1 VRSLPFTTLRIEAGE
16 PWFWERHVERLRET
30 AVALGLPIPS
40 ARELFDA
47 LPRTVGGTLRVRV
60 TVGADGSLGVDA
72 EPYEDPVEPWSLR
85 PVPVDPDRDMVRFK
99 TTNRAHYEVARG
111 KCDEEQDA
119 LLYRQ
124 TSVCDKGQDVE
135 EQAEIR
141 TVLEATVANL
151 FFEIDG
157 RIVTPPDSEPLLP
170 GIARQLVLECVEGA
184 TEAHVSGAD
193 ALRARAC
200 CATNAL
206 FGVHPVGAIAGWREY
221 ESEDLA
227 RRLMDAVRSE

>member
-1 VRSLPFTTLRIEAGE
+1 M
-16 PWFWERHVERLRET
+16 ERLRET
-30 AVALGLPIPS
+30 SAALGMPMPS
-40 ARELFDA
+40 AKELFDA
-47 LPRTVGGTLRVRV
+47 LPRTVGGILRVRM
-60 TVGADGSLGVDA
+60 TVGADGSLVVDA

-85 PVPVDPDRDMVRFK
+85 PVAVDPDRDMVRLK
-99 TTNRAHYEVARG
+99 TTSRALYEVAR
-111 KCDEEQDA
+111 DECGEEDDA

-124 TSVCDKGQDVE
+124 AGVCAGGQYVEEYVE

-170 GIARQLVLECVEGA
+170 GIVRQLVLERFEGA

-193 ALRARAC
+193 ALRASAC

-206 FGVHPVGAIAGWREY
+206 FGVHPVGAIAGWCEY